1 METARLRPATV
12 VLLGVLAYVA
22 LVKGRGLT
30 SHASTALPPP
40 RTMATIIKNTAPP
53 PPAPLIVL
61 WDLSQTKLYEA
72 GIQAYCGD
80 VLVLTWSALAGVAE
94 LPAGRH

>member
-22 LVKGRGLT
+22 LVKGG
-30 SHASTALPPP
+30 ALPSPAP
-40 RTMATIIKNTAPP
+40 KAHPEIIKNRAPP
-53 PPAPLIVL
+53 PPAPLKVL

-80 VLVLTWSALAGVAE
+80 VLLLTWSALAGVTE

>member
-12 VLLGVLAYVA
+12 LPLFVLAYVA

-30 SHASTALPPP
+30 SHAPQ
-40 RTMATIIKNTAPP
+40 RTMAKIPKKNLAPP
-53 PPAPLIVL
+53 PPAPLKVL

-80 VLVLTWSALAGVAE
+80 VLVLTWSALAGVTE